1 MSHTGNIKGSPG
13 TYIGHAPTRPSEGG
27 PPGRADRPGQGAGG
41 APREEKTRIGRPPVE
56 AEVPNSG
63 GPREEKTRIGR
74 MPTPPEPSRNAKP
87 ETKPETRSETKT
99 GLFNFAQDGLE
110 MGNAPRSSG
119 RAREGKP
126 AEVFEGPQDRE
137 RPRPTGERSRLERP
151 TGERPRPT
159 GERSTLERPTGERPR
174 PTGERSRLE
183 RPTGERPRV
192 GSRSENAGPGNRFDS
207 PAPPRT
213 GERPRLPARE
223 PVQVPREPAQA
234 SRKAD
239 GPDQVIVA
247 KPGGPDVSEDV
258 KPLEDL
264 LPEFSEPLG
273 QELLAHHF
281 DEELGFLG
289 SQLRPSRLPPSE
301 RAARLWAF
309 FLAYA
314 EANAKDPAGHS
325 AAGRERFQEVLT
337 KHGFGALQDAATGKD
352 GVQVALEML
361 EARSPEELQAR
372 LAGVQIEPGPEM
384 LPSEVFHPVEQQ
396 AVPQQKARA
405 EAPEHHTT
413 LPEPPTTELPATPE
427 HPESHFDAKPERTPQ
442 QQRKA
447 AEPAVFDQKE
457 PEPLAVTHPQT
468 SPPPPGVLVP
478 QPGMLPR
485 VGQGVAPNP
494 EDEVEPGR
502 ERRGTNKRLGPH
514 MLWNALHGLRDSPE
528 DSSLQQAEWG
538 KAAFGA
544 IIALAGAALLVAMLA
559 SL

>member
-1 MSHTGNIKGSPG
+1 MSHTGNIKGAPG
-13 TYIGHAPTRPSEGG
+13 TFVGHAPTRPEGG
-27 PPGRADRPGQGAGG
+27 PPGRSDRPGPGAGG
-41 APREEKTRIGRPPVE
+41 AREEKTRIGRAPVE
-56 AEVPNSG
+56 ADVPNSG
-63 GPREEKTRIGR
+63 APREEKTRIGR
-74 MPTPPEPSRNAKP
+74 MPTPPEPTRGAKP

-99 GLFNFAQDGLE
+99 GMFNFAQDGLE
-110 MGNAPRSSG
+110 MGNAPRSST
-119 RAREGKP
+119 RAREGKA
-126 AEVFEGPQDRE
+126 AEVFEGPQGRE

-151 TGERPRPT
+151 TDERPR
-159 GERSTLERPTGERPR
+159 S
-174 PTGERSRLE
+174 TGERSRLE
-183 RPTGERPRV
+183 QRPTSERPRAN
-192 GSRSENAGPGNRFDS
+192 SRSDNAAAGNRFDS
-207 PAPPRT
+207 PASSRT

-223 PVQVPREPAQA
+223 PVQVPRDPARAQ
-234 SRKAD
+234 RKAD
-239 GPDQVIVA
+239 GPDQVLVP

-258 KPLEDL
+258 KQLEDL
-264 LPEFSEPLG
+264 LPEFTESIG
-273 QELLAHHF
+273 QELLAHHL

-314 EANAKDPAGHS
+314 EANAKDPAGQS

-372 LAGVQIEPGPEM
+372 LADVRIEPGPEM
-384 LPSEVFHPVEQQ
+384 LPSEVSLPVEPH
-396 AVPQQKARA
+396 AVPPQEARA
-405 EAPEHHTT
+405 EAPEQHTPRPE
-413 LPEPPTTELPATPE
+413 LPVTEPPATPE
-427 HPESHFDAKPERTPQ
+427 HPESHFDAKPERTPS

-447 AEPAVFDQKE
+447 AEPAAFDQKE

-478 QPGMLPR
+478 QPGLLAR
-485 VGQGVAPNP
+485 AGQGVALNP
-494 EDEVEPGR
+494 EDGVEPGR

-528 DSSLQQAEWG
+528 DSSLRQAEWG

-544 IIALAGAALLVAMLA
+544 IIALAGAALLVGMLA